1 MRVVHGRCCGLDVHK
16 RTVVAC
22 VLLTE
27 DDGSVRRFVRTFG
40 TMTGELLALSDW
52 LGRLGVG
59 QIALESTGVYWR
71 PVFNLLEGEG
81 RELVLVNPQHVRHVP
96 GRKTDVQDA
105 EWLADLLRHGLL
117 RASFIPPAPIRALRE
132 LTRYRKTL
140 VQARTSE
147 VNRLQKTL
155 EGANLKLASVA
166 TDVLGVSGRDM
177 LTALLAGEADPE
189 VLADLARG
197 RLRAKLPAL
206 RQALTGRVQPHHL
219 VLLAQLLAHIDFLE
233 DGIARLQEEIEACQ
247 TSCAAAVELLQTIP
261 GVGAVTAAAIVAE
274 VGTDMSRFPTAKH
287 LASWAGVC
295 PGNKQSAGKRLSGKT
310 TQGNVWLRA
319 MLGEAAWTIA
329 RTRGSYLHAQFHRIA
344 RRRGKYKAV
353 MAVAHSLLVIV
364 YHLLRDGR
372 PYDDLGADYFEQ
384 RDAARLER
392 YHVRRLEQLGYL
404 VTLRTPAPAA

>member
-1 MRVVHGRCCGLDVHK
+1 MRVVHTRCCGLDVHK

-27 DDGSVRRFVRTFG
+27 EDGSVRRFVRTFG

-52 LGRLGVG
+52 LERLAVG
-59 QIALESTGVYWR
+59 HIALESTGVYWR

-155 EGANLKLASVA
+155 EGANLKLACVA
-166 TDVLGVSGRDM
+166 TDILGVSGREM
-177 LTALLAGEADPE
+177 LAALLSGEEDPE
-189 VLADLARG
+189 ALAELARG

-219 VLLAQLLAHIDFLE
+219 VLFAQLLAHIDFLE
-233 DGIARLQEEIEACQ
+233 EGIAHLQDEIEACQ
-247 TSCAAAVELLQTIP
+247 APSDAAVELLQTIP

-295 PGNKQSAGKRLSGKT
+295 PGNKESAGKRLSGKT
-310 TQGNVWLRA
+310 TRGNVWLRA

-344 RRRGKYKAV
+344 RRRGKPKAV
-353 MAVAHSLLVIV
+353 VAVAHSVLVIA
-364 YHLLRDGR
+364 YHVLRDQQ
-372 PYDDLGADYFEQ
+372 PYRELGADYFEQ